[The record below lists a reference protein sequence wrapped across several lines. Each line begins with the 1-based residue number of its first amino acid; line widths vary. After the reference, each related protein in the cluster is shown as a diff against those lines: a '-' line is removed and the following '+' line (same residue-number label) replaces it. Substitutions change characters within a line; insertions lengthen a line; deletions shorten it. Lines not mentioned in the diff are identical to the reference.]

1 MARHILFIL
10 IFLTSFSLF
19 GQFSYSPTPLVM
31 SFGSEAFENVLDFH
45 INNAKDSTYTI
56 YWKLEKDQNTW
67 PSVWESKVCDKNT
80 CYLANNDMCP
90 ISNPNIMGQGS
101 TLFQLHVNPNGEAGS
116 TILVF
121 RLFSDK
127 DFKNEVFKTK
137 VYVNSAVSTKN
148 SQLKSDIRAYPN
160 PASDYFSISNNQVV
174 KKLVIYNM
182 FGKEVKSFFHYN
194 NAEHEISDIK
204 TGMYIVKMFD
214 EKNRLV
220 KTVKLNKVSGGA

>member
-1 MARHILFIL
+1 MLRHILFIV
-10 IFLTSFSLF
+10 IFLTTVSAY
-19 GQFSYSPTPLVM
+19 GQFSYTPQPLVM
-31 SFGSEAFENVLDFH
+31 SFGSEVVDNILDFH
-45 INNAKDSTYTI
+45 INNAKDSMYTI
-56 YWKLEKDQNTW
+56 YWKLEKDQSTW
-67 PSVWESKVCDKNT
+67 PSSWESKVCDKNT
-80 CYLANNDMCP
+80 CYLSNKDMCP
-90 ISNPNIMGQGS
+90 PENPNFMGLGS
-101 TLFQLHVNPNGEAGS
+101 TLFQLHVNPNGDAGS

-137 VYVNSAVSTKN
+137 IYINSAVSTKN
-148 SQLKSDIRAYPN
+148 SQLKSDLRIYPN
-160 PASDYFSISNNQVV
+160 PASDYFSITNNQAV

-214 EKNRLV
+214 DKNRLI